1 MQRFTFA
8 SIASIMTLAFCVAAV
23 AQNPPPSSGTANA
36 INGINS
42 YPGPE
47 FVKYPDRAAH
57 DRRIDMFL
65 NDWQGSLPRVEHGSL
80 VLRDILTRGDNF
92 APPEKGAVLYYANFL
107 AYGRLA
113 AGASTTPSK
122 LAGHQEVYYIL
133 GGEGEIT
140 AGGTTA
146 KLRKDIAV
154 FMPAELEFEMKSTEK
169 DALTMYVINE
179 PTPNE
184 FHPKTNMLVK
194 DEASARQ
201 RTPAGGDPYIVGGA
215 SGHWA
220 HIVKELFSPADG
232 LATEQS
238 VITVAINPLT
248 LGEPHPHR
256 PGQEEIWAAIDGD
269 SLMVMGSELR
279 IQRPGMAY
287 MLPPDAVTIHSN
299 INAGDQP
306 VKFLYFAKF
315 PEGDNWTHAV
325 TPAPAP
331 KPTSAPAPK

>member
-1 MQRFTFA
+1 MQRLTLAFW
-8 SIASIMTLAFCVAAV
+8 IASAMTLALCSAAV
-23 AQNPPPSSGTANA
+23 AQNPPPSSGTKNA

-47 FVKYPDRAAH
+47 FVKYPDRAVH
-57 DRRIDMFL
+57 DRRIDLFL
-65 NDWQGSLPRVEHGSL
+65 SDWQGSLPRFEHGSL
-80 VLRDILTRGDNF
+80 VLRDILSRGDNF
-92 APPEKGAVLYYANFL
+92 APPEKGAVLHYANFL

-113 AGASTTPSK
+113 PGAWTTPSK
-122 LAGHQEVYYIL
+122 LIGQQEVYYIL
-133 GGEGEIT
+133 GGDGEIT
-140 AGGTTA
+140 AGGNTA
-146 KLRKDIAV
+146 KLRKDVAV
-154 FMPAELEFEMKSTEK
+154 FMPAGLEFVMKSTGAE
-169 DALTMYVINE
+169 ALTMYVINE

-184 FHPKTNMLVK
+184 FHPKANMLVK

-238 VITVAINPLT
+238 VITVTINPLT

-256 PGQEEIWAAIDGD
+256 PGQEEIWAAIEGT
-269 SLMVMGSELR
+269 SLMLMGSELR

-287 MLPPDAVTIHSN
+287 MLPPDATTIHSN
-299 INAGDQP
+299 INPGDQP

-315 PEGDNWTHAV
+315 PEGDNYTHAV
-325 TPAPAP
+325 TPGPAP
-331 KPTSAPAPK
+331 K

>member
-1 MQRFTFA
+1 MQRFTLAFR
-8 SIASIMTLAFCVAAV
+8 IALATTLAFCFSAA
-23 AQNPPPSSGTANA
+23 AQNPAPPQSSGTANA

-47 FVKYPDRAAH
+47 FVKYPERATQ

-65 NDWQGSLPRVEHGSL
+65 SDWQGSLPRFEHGSL

-92 APPEKGAVLYYANFL
+92 APPEKGAVLHYANFL

-113 AGASTTPSK
+113 PGAWTTPSK
-122 LAGHQEVYYIL
+122 LVGQQEVYYIL
-133 GGEGEIT
+133 GGAGEIT
-140 AGGTTA
+140 AGGNTA
-146 KLRKDIAV
+146 KLRKDVAV
-154 FMPAELEFEMKSTEK
+154 LMPAGLEFVMNSTGK

-184 FHPKTNMLVK
+184 FRPKANMVVK

-256 PGQEEIWAAIDGD
+256 PGQEEIWAAVDGD
-269 SLMVMGSELR
+269 SLMLMGSELR
-279 IQRPGMAY
+279 IQHPGMAY

-325 TPAPAP
+325 TPALPP
-331 KPTSAPAPK
+331 K